1 MLIDFYDKRKLKHP
15 NHSQLQQP
23 FHSWIG
29 NSLAEWWNHSPLT
42 ITIQG
47 FCLATQDPDI
57 FSTFTAGELR
67 ELFDTQYEEMEKELR
82 VLQHYHLITA
92 TDANETRKQYKALYF
107 KDGYAFIKDDI
118 LAQAQ
123 QKISSDS
130 IYQQISHQNN
140 ENYSN
145 YSEDH
150 ARKNHSFDPEENTT
164 KKFSLDDA
172 DPEDDLASFIRKTPI
187 KSTLPPWAI
196 GISVSQIRNITGYSY
211 HVKMPWH
218 TSPVR
223 VQWQQELIDSQA
235 NIIVVDGSRQWGKSL
250 TIAEKVIEESFIP
263 GKDLMICAFL
273 QETTE
278 SIGEYMLDFIEN
290 FEEGAFTVK
299 ERKRYIQNNESGVR
313 IHFRTLKDWAK
324 GIRGKTLRLIVVDE
338 AMLVPTSVFKSV
350 LLPTQTTI
358 ENPKLI
364 LLWTASDNTSC
375 FMYKTILNIKKG
387 TVYDQP
393 GQNTGRRSA
402 QHIKF
407 SVLENPLVSP
417 VMLQEILA
425 DKDSP
430 DTQREYFNKWWKLE
444 DSLFQPKRHSIMD
457 IADEL
462 SQQAHII
469 LSIDPARKKDR
480 SGYALLHC
488 LNGKAII
495 LASGEVP
502 PSHKSQWTL
511 QGKFFLDIF
520 KRYVPYKSQ
529 SISIDVTWV
538 GDWVVTVFRQQWLKI
553 SDEIRYSGG
562 DSESQS
568 EEGRYNVGKSLM
580 INNMIDGFQE
590 DNLMIPYETNSLLL
604 EEMEFVQMSKTR
616 MGQVSFV
623 SEFFDD
629 ITNATMIGY
638 YTAIKKRYLN
648 RVAINTEETLTLEK
662 EYEQSYKPRHP
673 RWSRNNT
680 PTWW

>member
-1 MLIDFYDKRKLKHP
+1 
-15 NHSQLQQP
+15 
-23 FHSWIG
+23 
-29 NSLAEWWNHSPLT
+29 
-42 ITIQG
+42 
-47 FCLATQDPDI
+47 
-57 FSTFTAGELR
+57 
-67 ELFDTQYEEMEKELR
+67 MEKELR
-82 VLQHYHLITA
+82 VLQHYNLITA
-92 TDANETRKQYKALYF
+92 TDANETRKQYDKLYF
-107 KDGYAFIKDDI
+107 KDWYAFIKEDI
-118 LAQAQ
+118 MNQAQ
-123 QKISSDS
+123 QKTNQEQ
-130 IYQQISHQNN
+130 IYQSPPSNPYAPQHTTDNPAPFSN
-140 ENYSN
+140 EHERS
-145 YSEDH
+145 
-150 ARKNHSFDPEENTT
+150 
-164 KKFSLDDA
+164 KKFSLDEA
-172 DPEDDLASFIRKTPI
+172 DLEDDLTSLIRDKPI
-187 KSTLPPWAI
+187 KTALPPWSI
-196 GISVSQIRNITGYSY
+196 GISVSTIRQITGYSY
-211 HVKMPWH
+211 NVKMPWH
-218 TSPVR
+218 KLPVR
-223 VQWQQELIDSQA
+223 VPWQQELIDSQA

-263 GKDLMICAFL
+263 GKDIMVCAFL

-278 SIGEYMLDFIEN
+278 SIGEYMIDFIEN
-290 FEEGAFTVK
+290 FEEGTFTIK
-299 ERKRYIQNNESGVR
+299 ERKRYMQNNESGVR

-364 LLWTASDNTSC
+364 LLGTASDNTSC

-387 TVYDQP
+387 TIYDVP

-417 VMLQEILA
+417 VMMQEILA

-444 DSLFQPKRHSIMD
+444 DSLFQPKRHSIID
-457 IADEL
+457 ISEDL

-488 LNGKAII
+488 LNGKAIV
-495 LASGEVP
+495 LTSGEVP
-502 PSHKSQWTL
+502 PLYKSQWTL

-520 KRYVPYKSQ
+520 KRYTPYRSQ

-553 SDEIRYSGG
+553 SDEIRYSWG
-562 DSESQS
+562 DSESQP
-568 EEGRYNVGKSLM
+568 EEWRYNVGKSLM

-590 DNLMIPYETNSLLL
+590 DNLVIPYETNSMLL

-638 YTAIKKRYLN
+638 YTAIKKRYIN
-648 RVAINTEETLTLEK
+648 RVAINTEETITLDK
-662 EYEQSYKPRHP
+662 EYDLSYKPKHP

-680 PTWW
+680 PSGW